1 MRFKMPINSFTP
13 ASGGASGVI
22 FLGADKDLDFAFAFE
37 RLDLEVDDFARS
49 PPKATGAFMRSAQ
62 DIASRTDPT
71 GIKILPGD
79 LFIRCISPQSPSLSP
94 PRLLSHSVNSL

>member
-1 MRFKMPINSFTP
+1 MRFKMPINSLTP

-22 FLGADKDLDFAFAFE
+22 FLGADKDLDFALE
-37 RLDLEVDDFARS
+37 TLVLEVDDFARS

-94 PRLLSHSVNSL
+94 PRLLSHAVNSL